1 MAEAL
6 LRQTLDV
13 RAITAEVSSAGLL
26 FDGEPATATA
36 VETMAARGLDLS
48 GHRSRVI
55 SPEMVG
61 TPDLIITMAR
71 EHLREVVIRRPDRY
85 GRTFTLREFVRRGD
99 EVGPRAGGEPIDA
112 WLGRMHTGRT
122 PSELQGASPLDD
134 IADPIGRG
142 LGIYGQTAAELAVLV
157 TRLADLLWEP
167 VPVASEP
174 VPGRVDR
181 PPDL

>member
-1 MAEAL
+1 MAEVL
-6 LRQTLDV
+6 LRQTLNA
-13 RAITAEVSSAGLL
+13 RAIAADVSSAGLL
-26 FDGEPATATA
+26 FAGEPATATA

-48 GHRSRVI
+48 GHRSRMI
-55 SPEMVG
+55 SPEMLG
-61 TPDLIITMAR
+61 PPDLIITMAR

-99 EVGPRAGGEPIDA
+99 EVGPRAGGDAIDA
-112 WLGRMHTGRT
+112 WLGRMHTGRS
-122 PSELQGASPLDD
+122 PSDHQGRGPLDD

-142 LGIYGQTAAELAVLV
+142 PQIYGQTAAELAVLV

-167 VPVASEP
+167 VPARPEP
-174 VPGRVDR
+174 VPGPSAR